1 MLNERDIPQ
10 QQRTKDR
17 VQATLDAAKNVLAAK
32 GYGSMT
38 LNAVCKEAGV
48 KPTSIYRYWPNQVAL
63 MASLIEVFEKELSD
77 GITAISKKT
86 ASMPW
91 RDAQRDML
99 VLVVAYCQSNQW
111 IYAGRAALAADQ
123 FLTQRHAETIE
134 VLSSHVVSFYKF
146 NGMPGTRATLERAA
160 NMYILMID
168 SCIGALGRA
177 EASRQSVDSI
187 ITDFYEAISAVLAP
201 YYEGTIT

>member
-1 MLNERDIPQ
+1 
-10 QQRTKDR
+10 
-17 VQATLDAAKNVLAAK
+17 
-32 GYGSMT
+32 MT

-63 MASLIEVFEKELSD
+63 MASLIEIFEKELSD
-77 GITAISKKT
+77 GIIAISKET

-99 VLVVAYCQSNQW
+99 ALVVAYCQSNQW

-134 VLSSHVVSFYKF
+134 VLTSHIVSFYKF
-146 NGMPGTRATLERAA
+146 NGMPGTRAMLERAA

-168 SCIGALGRA
+168 SCICALGRA

-187 ITDFYEAISAVLAP
+187 ITDFYEAISAVLAH

>member
-1 MLNERDIPQ
+1 
-10 QQRTKDR
+10 
-17 VQATLDAAKNVLAAK
+17 
-32 GYGSMT
+32 MT

-63 MASLIEVFEKELSD
+63 MASLIEIFEKELSD
-77 GITAISKKT
+77 GIIAISKET

-99 VLVVAYCQSNQW
+99 ALVVAYCQSNQW

-123 FLTQRHAETIE
+123 FLTQRHAETI
-134 VLSSHVVSFYKF
+134 HIVSFYKF
-146 NGMPGTRATLERAA
+146 NGMPGTRAMLERAA

>member
-1 MLNERDIPQ
+1 
-10 QQRTKDR
+10 
-17 VQATLDAAKNVLAAK
+17 
-32 GYGSMT
+32 MT

-63 MASLIEVFEKELSD
+63 MASLIEIFEKELSD
-77 GITAISKKT
+77 GIIAISKET

-99 VLVVAYCQSNQW
+99 ALVVAYCQSNQW

-134 VLSSHVVSFYKF
+134 VLTSHIVSFYKF
-146 NGMPGTRATLERAA
+146 NGMPGTRAMLERAA
-160 NMYILMID
+160 KMYILMID